1 MIDNF
6 LNKINTNWENWIKR
20 EILNPLENP
29 ERVGKESMKASKQK
43 QTDLFFFCF

>member
-20 EILNPLENP
+20 ETLNPQ
-29 ERVGKESMKASKQK
+29 RVGKESMKASKQK
-43 QTDLFFFCF
+43 QTDFFCY